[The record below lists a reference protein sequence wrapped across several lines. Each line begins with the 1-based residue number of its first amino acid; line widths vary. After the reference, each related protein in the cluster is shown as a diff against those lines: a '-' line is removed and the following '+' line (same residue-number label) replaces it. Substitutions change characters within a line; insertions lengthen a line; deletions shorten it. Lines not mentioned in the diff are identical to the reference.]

1 MTISRELLLAL
12 LSLDSYSRGYFNW
25 LTGTSTA
32 LRMRMNLS
40 QRMMAL
46 YEQAHQACRMLFGMQ
61 GSCRLAFRTSKMQA
75 VSAKDERCAYRR
87 RSRQVA
93 KQGDVRIAPFV
104 AKQIDTEVLKRLGAA
119 STELKA

>member
-25 LTGTSTA
+25 LTGISTA

-46 YEQAHQACRMLFGMQ
+46 YEQAHRVCRMLFGTQ
-61 GSCRLAFRTSKMQA
+61 GSCRLAFGISKMQA
-75 VSAKDERCAYRR
+75 VSAKDEWCAYRR
-87 RSRQVA
+87 CPRQVA
-93 KQGDVRIAPFV
+93 KQGEVRIHPFV
-104 AKQIDTEVLKRLGAA
+104 AKQIDPEVLKRLGAA